1 MSAAASRWA
10 WAVRGVTPTQKL
22 ILVCLA
28 DHAGKDGGNAF
39 PSVRLVAEE
48 CCVSERAVQYAMR
61 QLAAA
66 GMVESR
72 PRAGRTTVY
81 SLPIEGCTP
90 CTPATDAP
98 LQEVRGRG
106 ARGAGEGCTPCT
118 HNHQEPSPN
127 RKKKEKTRGQ
137 LDFSGLPGDLSPKV
151 WADFMESRKL
161 AKHPVNTQTIIDR
174 LCLAMEACRRAG
186 FTPNES
192 LGEAIER
199 GWRTVKPDWMENAKG
214 TSNGSRKLRGTFE
227 ESIDELR
234 RIAGE

>member
-22 ILVCLA
+22 VLVCLA
-28 DHAGKDGGNAF
+28 DHAGKDGGNCF
-39 PSVRLVAEE
+39 PSIGRIVDE
-48 CCVSERAVQYAMR
+48 CCLSERTVRYALR
-61 QLAAA
+61 QLEDA
-66 GMVESR
+66 GHIVSSM
-72 PRAGRTTVY
+72 RAGKSTTY
-81 SLPIEGCTP
+81 SLPVEGGQEMP
-90 CTPATDAP
+90 PARDAP
-98 LQEVRGRG
+98 RQEMPRRG
-106 ARGAGEGCTPCT
+106 ATGAGEGGNRCP
-118 HNHQEPSPN
+118 HNHKEPSPN